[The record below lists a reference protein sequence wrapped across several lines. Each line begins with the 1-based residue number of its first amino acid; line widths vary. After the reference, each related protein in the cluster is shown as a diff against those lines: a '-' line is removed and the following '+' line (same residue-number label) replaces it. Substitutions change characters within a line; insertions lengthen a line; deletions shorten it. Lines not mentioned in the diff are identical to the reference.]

1 MGGFKTLFRV
11 RFLRTVSQT
20 SFYNWF
26 QERGFGW
33 VFSNACFRILK
44 NDGFR
49 NRDHEVALLALV
61 GSRRAR
67 VRFYFDL
74 GPGRPDCATKGALGI
89 HFFSIA
95 VPVWAGFSPY
105 QLRIDVFSPCPVSFD
120 PLFSPG
126 DKRGKLGSGNRAP
139 RIVTRADNRR
149 FL

>member
-89 HFFSIA
+89 HFFLDSCSRLGWILA
-95 VPVWAGFSPY
+95 LPVENG
-105 QLRIDVFSPCPVSFD
+105 RVFALSCLSFD
-120 PLFSPG
+120 PPFFP
-126 DKRGKLGSGNRAP
+126 LGMSVENWEREIE
-139 RIVTRADNRR
+139 R
-149 FL
+149 LES